1 MKNILIPFN
10 FSKAS
15 VNALEYAVEFTTRE
29 PSIFLYLLHIKEE
42 DVKEEEIQKK
52 LDEVVSQYKEPIA
65 SKIKTLVCTGK
76 LVPTILNFREEL
88 EIDLVIMGT
97 KGAEPG
103 EDDIA
108 TRTSKFVQEANLP
121 VLVIPEGAGHFQ
133 LKTIILTLGKERIG
147 DKDALY
153 TLLEVSRRFG
163 AEVHIL
169 TIKRDKS
176 SIGYSEDDENNESI
190 LQYFLENFYSHRSFL
205 ENEDIEKG
213 IMEYL
218 ETHDADMLAIM
229 PNTHLE
235 NGEASKGKLTR
246 ILTLHTK
253 TPLLV
258 LD

>member
-1 MKNILIPFN
+1 MKNILIPFD
-10 FSKAS
+10 FSRAS
-15 VNALEYAVEFTTRE
+15 LNALDYAVEFITKE
-29 PSIFLYLLHIKEE
+29 PSILLYLLHIKA
-42 DVKEEEIQKK
+42 DGDNEEELQKK
-52 LDEVVSQYKEPIA
+52 MNKIISEYKDTSV
-65 SKIKTLVCTGK
+65 SKIKTLICSGK
-76 LVPTILNFREEL
+76 LIPTILNYREEL

-97 KGAEPG
+97 KGAALD
-103 EDDIA
+103 EDDIP

-121 VLVIPEGAGHFQ
+121 VLVIPEDASKFKLG
-133 LKTIILTLGKERIG
+133 TIILTLGKEKIA

-153 TLLEVSRRFG
+153 TLLDVSRRFG

-169 TIKRDKS
+169 TIKKDKAT
-176 SIGYSEDDENNESI
+176 IGYSEDDEQNENI

-229 PNTHLE
+229 PNTHLDSGKASR
-235 NGEASKGKLTR
+235 GELTR